1 MERTVE
7 RTVERT
13 GEARK
18 VDRQRWRALLQVE
31 AWLEMPMA
39 VLGLVWLVLLVLEFT
54 TGISPFLRDVGTLVW
69 IAFLFDFGLRFL
81 LAPRKGLFLRR
92 NLLTV
97 VSLALP
103 ALRMFRAIRVLRL
116 VRVVRG
122 VRLIRVLGSLNR
134 GLSVLRRTTRRR
146 GLGYVLGLSFL
157 VVVVGAAGLYG
168 LERGSA
174 GAEGFRSY
182 TSALWWT
189 ARIVMTI
196 GPEFWPATPEGRLL
210 SLLLALYG
218 YATFGYVTAA
228 FASLF
233 VDQAAASG
241 EGEVAGRRSIEA
253 LHAEIRALR
262 EELARR

>member
-1 MERTVE
+1 MTQA
-7 RTVERT
+7 

-18 VDRQRWRALLQVE
+18 VERERWRALLQIE
-31 AWLEMPMA
+31 AWIEMPMA

-54 TGISPFLRDVGTLVW
+54 TGVGPFLRDVGTLIWV
-69 IAFLFDFGLRFL
+69 AFLFDFALRFT
-81 LAPRKGLFLRR
+81 LAPRKGRFLRR

-103 ALRMFRAIRVLRL
+103 ALRLFRAVRLLRL
-116 VRVVRG
+116 MRVARG
-122 VRLIRVLGSLNR
+122 LKLVRVLGSFNR
-134 GLSVLRRTTRRR
+134 GFAALRRTTRRR
-146 GLGYVLGLSFL
+146 GLGYVLGLSVL
-157 VVVVGAAGLYG
+157 VVIVGAAGLYG
-168 LERGSA
+168 LERGTG
-174 GAEGFRSY
+174 GAEGFDGY
-182 TSALWWT
+182 VSALWWT
-189 ARIVMTI
+189 ARVVMTI

-233 VDQAAASG
+233 VDQDAASG

-262 EELARR
+262 EELGRR